1 MRDMGNPRAPRIFA
15 ALAYVFMVVMNA
27 LANTLPLNGQP
38 TGDISAKY
46 DTLFAPIGFTFSIWG
61 VIYLLLGVYTVYQ
74 LVRTSAPV
82 DAITPWFIATSV
94 LNGTWII
101 AWHYEVL
108 WAALLIIIALLVT
121 LIRINYTTTEGR
133 RNGAHT
139 LAVRLPFA
147 VYFGWV
153 TVATVANV
161 SALLVQWGWRGDDV
175 LGPGGWTVAILI
187 VAAVIGS
194 AVALINSSAAYAL
207 VIVWAFWGILARHL
221 SPEEWNQQYPEVILT
236 LQILLPVVGIV
247 ALVAFIQW
255 WRTPVVAVPSTPVWS
270 RVNA

>member
-1 MRDMGNPRAPRIFA
+1 MGSSHIARIVA
-15 ALAYVFMVVMNA
+15 AVAYVFMIVMNT
-27 LANTLPLNGQP
+27 LATTLPLNGIP
-38 TGDISAKY
+38 TGDISDKY

-61 VIYLLLGVYTVYQ
+61 VIYLLLGIYTVGQ
-74 LVRTSAPV
+74 LVRTNSV
-82 DAITPWFIATSV
+82 IERITPWFIASSL
-94 LNGTWII
+94 LNASWIVI
-101 AWHYEVL
+101 WHFEML
-108 WAALLIIIALLVT
+108 WLALLIIIGLLYT
-121 LIRINYTTTEGR
+121 LIRINQVTTAAR
-133 RNGAHT
+133 VDWPNT

-161 SALLVQWGWRGDDV
+161 SAMLVQWGWQGEA
-175 LGPGGWTVAILI
+175 LWGPGGWTIAILI
-187 VAAVIGS
+187 VAALIGS

-236 LQILLPVVGIV
+236 LQILLPIVGIV

-270 RVNA
+270 RINA